1 MIFSYFLQTL
11 VGMSLSFPFY
21 ASLFPVT
28 LRVLVDLGDFF
39 LSYTLVSDRLFLF
52 KLQVCICS

>member
-39 LSYTLVSDRLFLF
+39 FISHFSLRPFIS
-52 KLQVCICS
+52 I